1 MFSRHDDRQEKSN
14 QIPKEILSFIDK
26 LIAETFEIRLKS
38 KNLELSIFGELYENE
53 IVLIF
58 SLLNSQDPNLNTI
71 SLFVSDDISTD
82 SKLEKKVDHL
92 INSSSEFFET
102 ILNSSEEQLLELY
115 SPRWQIT
122 DLKSDN
128 FYYKISRENIQLT
141 IEANKL
147 LSEE

>member
-1 MFSRHDDRQEKSN
+1 M
-14 QIPKEILSFIDK
+14 
-26 LIAETFEIRLKS
+26 
-38 KNLELSIFGELYENE
+38 
-53 IVLIF
+53 
-58 SLLNSQDPNLNTI
+58 
-71 SLFVSDDISTD
+71 
-82 SKLEKKVDHL
+82 
-92 INSSSEFFET
+92 SSSPITVSRME

>member
-26 LIAETFEIRLKS
+26 LIAETFEKRLKS

-71 SLFVSDDISTD
+71 SLFVSDDISID